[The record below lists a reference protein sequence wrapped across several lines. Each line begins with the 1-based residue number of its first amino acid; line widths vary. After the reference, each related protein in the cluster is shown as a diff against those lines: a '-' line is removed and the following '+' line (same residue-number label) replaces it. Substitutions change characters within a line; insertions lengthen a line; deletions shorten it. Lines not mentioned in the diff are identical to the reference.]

1 MNQKWI
7 KRTLAIILAAILGCS
22 VFIPVFA
29 MLFGRYPDC
38 ALLAG
43 RSFLFVTKKNCKTGC
58 FPHCIFSF
66 PML

>member
-29 MLFGRYPDC
+29 MLFGR
-38 ALLAG
+38 
-43 RSFLFVTKKNCKTGC
+43 
-58 FPHCIFSF
+58 
-66 PML
+66 